1 MKALT
6 CWISVR
12 YFASLSLSAMM
23 STVRKTLVQN
33 TNRGSIQ
40 QLLTTV
46 TVYKRAI
53 EGVDA
58 CNERGQFPWLARGL
72 RLH

>member
-1 MKALT
+1 
-6 CWISVR
+6 
-12 YFASLSLSAMM
+12 MM
-23 STVRKTLVQN
+23 STVRTTPVQN

-46 TVYKRAI
+46 TAYKRVI
-53 EGVDA
+53 EGVET